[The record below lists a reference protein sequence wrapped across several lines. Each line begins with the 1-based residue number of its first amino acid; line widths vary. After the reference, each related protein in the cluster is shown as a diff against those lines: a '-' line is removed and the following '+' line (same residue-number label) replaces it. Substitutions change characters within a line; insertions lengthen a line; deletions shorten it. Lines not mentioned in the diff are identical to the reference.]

1 MTDTVKKKRK
11 YVSASQRTEALAQL
25 EQGSTFAEVAERL
38 DVREDTV
45 RRWHRDDERAR
56 REGRGVP
63 ARISMPIVGDQA
75 ILDHL
80 REREVDYGVGTP
92 ASVRVRYSE
101 PDIEGRAHLWLIDR
115 GCTVLGKVFVDYDNL
130 ERLAR
135 SVLLA
140 ILEQVQRI
148 QRLAYTGEQSD
159 CREVHLFPP
168 PPRRKEQS

>member
-11 YVSASQRTEALAQL
+11 YVTASQRTEALAQL
-25 EQGSTFAEVAERL
+25 EQGRTFAEVADSLGVQEK
-38 DVREDTV
+38 TV
-45 RRWHRDDERAR
+45 RNWHRADEKAR
-56 REGRGVP
+56 REGRQP
-63 ARISMPIVGDQA
+63 AGIRMPIVGDAA

-101 PDIEGRAHLWLIDR
+101 PDIEGRAHMWLIDR
-115 GCTVLGKVFVDYDNL
+115 GCTVLSKVFVDYDNL
-130 ERLAR
+130 EVLAR

-148 QRLAYTGEQSD
+148 QRLAYTGEQSG
-159 CREVHLFPP
+159 CREVHIYPAP
-168 PPRRKEQS
+168 ARRKEQG